1 MDRGVFDALP
11 DIKDVIDDVPAIVTP
26 PPKMWNAK
34 FYHFYYTPFDCM
46 FRKVK
51 CVTIKLLVGANP

>member
-26 PPKMWNAK
+26 PHIVKYQILS
-34 FYHFYYTPFDCM
+34 FLLYTLWLY
-46 FRKVK
+46 V
-51 CVTIKLLVGANP
+51 

>member
-26 PPKMWNAK
+26 PHIVKYQILS
-34 FYHFYYTPFDCM
+34 FLLYTYNCM

>member
-26 PPKMWNAK
+26 PQN
-34 FYHFYYTPFDCM
+34 
-46 FRKVK
+46 VK
-51 CVTIKLLVGANP
+51 CQILSFLLYTLWLYV